1 LQQRPGKNSCNRF
14 ERENTNHPSP
24 REFQVGCPVL
34 IFLRKSGSQELINPD
49 QVLLKA
55 LKEKGKEENPN
66 LVELEAGN
74 HKKVTYLK
82 ITKSDAESSSQRSR
96 TNSEIFEAM
105 SVQGNVES
113 RLKEFVHHPEVK
125 RVCIEEHA
133 LPCKLGVQASTDFRI
148 AGAFT
153 KSQFQMVRSIGV
165 EMANE
170 EQINAEMEAR
180 QVELEHKQVML
191 EVKIKDPTSDKH
203 IVSKV
208 NISIF
213 FHVFVF
219 VLFLVVSLFE
229 KKKKN

>member
-1 LQQRPGKNSCNRF
+1 
-14 ERENTNHPSP
+14 
-24 REFQVGCPVL
+24 
-34 IFLRKSGSQELINPD
+34 
-49 QVLLKA
+49 
-55 LKEKGKEENPN
+55 
-66 LVELEAGN
+66 
-74 HKKVTYLK
+74 
-82 ITKSDAESSSQRSR
+82 
-96 TNSEIFEAM
+96 M

-229 KKKKN
+229 KKKKLKRRTRPSQWPNHLKKLWRNFWKRRERWSGATFLDFISTVQSIQIFSEKSKPFNNCLI